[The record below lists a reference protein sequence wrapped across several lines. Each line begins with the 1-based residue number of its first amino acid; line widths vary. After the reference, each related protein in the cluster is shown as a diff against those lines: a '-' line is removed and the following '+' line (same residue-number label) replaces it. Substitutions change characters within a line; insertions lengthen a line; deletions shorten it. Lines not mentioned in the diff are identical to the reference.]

1 MHRTTPQTRIVYS
14 MCGILACLNLSSTPL
29 DHTTTHERVL
39 AGLERIKHR
48 GPDGFGIWLDEEHG
62 RCGELCASIEISMR
76 RLTVALGHC
85 RLSINDLSA
94 AGAQP
99 LHSASNTVHAV
110 VNGEIYDHDRL
121 RDTLPY
127 AFTGRS
133 DSELVLALY
142 ETHGLDFL
150 SHLRGEFALVLYDS
164 RRDIFIAARD
174 RYGIKPLFWRRSSGR
189 IWLGAEMKAFLGTEW
204 KPEWD
209 VQAIM
214 DGGWGQD
221 ARTVFKDV
229 QKVSQGIQRAAGGAQ
244 VQLRPGHYMI
254 SAGGGE
260 PEIRQYWDISYPAKV
275 SLPVS
280 AAPRQV
286 LIRRMSW
293 TTDQKRRWSPH
304 CARICST
311 LSDSASRRTSRWAYI
326 SLAASTRRRWRAS
339 PIISYGRRALRWVAY
354 NRSKRYAASASHSTR
369 RAASTKAVSASN
381 RSGLRWLRCFDVAG
395 ERDQPDPP
403 SLSLS
408 GQAGGLGPHLRLK
421 GSDRHPLDPTSA
433 CFRASR

>member
-1 MHRTTPQTRIVYS
+1 MHRTTTRTRIVYN

-29 DHTTTHERVL
+29 GHTTTHERVL

-48 GPDGFGIWLDEEHG
+48 GPDGFGIWLDEERG

-110 VNGEIYDHDRL
+110 VNGEIYDHERL
-121 RDTLPY
+121 RATLPY
-127 AFTGRS
+127 TFTGRS

-142 ETHGLDFL
+142 EIHGLDFL
-150 SHLRGEFALVLYDS
+150 SHLRGEFALVLFDS
-164 RRDIFIAARD
+164 RRDVFIAARD

-229 QKVSQGIQRAAGGAQ
+229 QKVSQDIRRAAGGAQ
-244 VQLRPGHYMI
+244 AQLRPGHYMI
-254 SAGGGE
+254 SQGGGE

-275 SLPVS
+275 SMS
-280 AAPRQV
+280 DGETHRQT
-286 LIRRMSW
+286 LINRRPS
-293 TTDQKRRWSPH
+293 TTDRKPRWSPR

-311 LSDSASRRTSRWAYI
+311 LSAFASKRTSRWAYTCP
-326 SLAASTRRRWRAS
+326 AVSTRRRWLAS
-339 PIISYGRRALRWVAY
+339 PIISSGKRASRWVAC
-354 NRSKRYAASASHSTR
+354 NRSKRYAASASRLTR
-369 RAASTKAVSASN
+369 RAASTRAVSAGN
-381 RSGLRWLRCFDVAG
+381 RSGLRWLHI
-395 ERDQPDPP
+395 
-403 SLSLS
+403 STS
-408 GQAGGLGPHLRLK
+408 QAGATHLTR
-421 GSDRHPLDPTSA
+421 RA
-433 CFRASR
+433 CPCAGKRVVWDCAYV